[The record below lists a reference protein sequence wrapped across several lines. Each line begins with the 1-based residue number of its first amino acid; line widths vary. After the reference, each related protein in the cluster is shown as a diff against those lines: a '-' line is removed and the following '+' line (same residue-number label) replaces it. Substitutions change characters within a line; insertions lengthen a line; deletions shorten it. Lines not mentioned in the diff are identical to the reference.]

1 MKENILADKSFEFA
15 LRVIKMYKHLKNF
28 KGEYVMSKQLLRSG
42 TSVGANICESEH
54 SESKQDFI
62 HKLSIGQKEINE
74 TLYWIRLLYKSDY
87 LTDVEFKSIFSDAQ
101 ELLKLLT
108 SSIKT
113 AKSNLK

>member
-1 MKENILADKSFEFA
+1 MKENILANKSFEFA
-15 LRVIKMYKHLKNF
+15 LRVIKMYNHLRNVKS
-28 KGEYVMSKQLLRSG
+28 EYVMSKQLLHSG

-54 SESKQDFI
+54 SENKQDFI
-62 HKLSIGQKEINE
+62 HKLSISQKEINE
-74 TLYWIRLLYKSDY
+74 ALYWIRLLHKSDY
-87 LTDVEFKSIFSDAQ
+87 LTDSEFTSIFSDAQ